1 MKVTLRMLW
10 RPMGALYSQDIGD
23 YLTLFIFN
31 EKADKEKVRL

>member
-1 MKVTLRMLW
+1 
-10 RPMGALYSQDIGD
+10 MGALYSQDIGD